1 MPYDYVIS
9 NMVCSGSA
17 KAWKD
22 LGRWAEPERCER
34 RRMGG
39 TRGSAGSCNILD
51 DRDFVALNSEK
62 KMRGGGEGKEVQG
75 KEMEGGFFEKPLHS
89 LTAESVNES
98 RKIYFFSKIFF
109 FS

>member
-62 KMRGGGEGKEVQG
+62 EMRGGGGRQGGPGKRD
-75 KEMEGGFFEKPLHS
+75 GGRFL
-89 LTAESVNES
+89 
-98 RKIYFFSKIFF
+98 
-109 FS
+109 